1 MSAFCI
7 LCLNIW
13 HYCHLSNVSKNKNF
27 SPRYTK
33 SYGEDTGQDY
43 FKLSHL
49 KNLPDGSADIE
60 DDAELCPAGDA
71 NDGRSVEVDQL
82 RSLVHRGAAA
92 AHGLA
97 GFVVAASQDFAF
109 VWWKSKKSQEE
120 LNIFI
125 LLQEAQLNRML
136 SVAYSNQISHA
147 LLTTCYS
154 RLIRLISLAQSDH
167 IKRHLL
173 CNILTLNIAINIASI

>member
-1 MSAFCI
+1 
-7 LCLNIW
+7 
-13 HYCHLSNVSKNKNF
+13 
-27 SPRYTK
+27 
-33 SYGEDTGQDY
+33 
-43 FKLSHL
+43 
-49 KNLPDGSADIE
+49 
-60 DDAELCPAGDA
+60 
-71 NDGRSVEVDQL
+71 
-82 RSLVHRGAAA
+82 
-92 AHGLA
+92 LA